1 MEQYLLGIDVGTTG
15 AKALLF
21 STSGAFLAQAYAA
34 YPLSTPQLDW
44 QEQRAEDWWDA
55 VVQTVRSVCGD
66 PAVARNVISLSLST
80 QGGTF
85 VPVDAHG
92 HALRPAIVWSD
103 SRTQQERDA
112 FLREVGPA
120 ETMYQKTGWPLGLA
134 LLAQDIR
141 WMRTHE
147 PELFSKTALFLS
159 VPSFLSYRM
168 TGIAACDL
176 SNAGIDQL
184 CDVRKGCYDEQLL
197 QFAGVRASQLPV
209 LVRSGE
215 PIGHLTPAA
224 AKTLGLETGCVL
236 IAGAHD
242 QYAAALGAGMTH
254 DGDILIGSGT
264 CWVVT
269 MLRSCP
275 DFSSGLAQSVSAV
288 PGLWG
293 TLLSLPTGGV
303 CLDWLRRNIARGESG
318 DPLSY
323 ETLNREIAL
332 RRAGTDGLFFVPFQA
347 HAGGQAFTRASWIGM
362 DLSHDRFHLARAV
375 MEGVAFQ
382 IRWML
387 EDFPRVAAD
396 SPLKLTGGASKSAVW
411 SQIVADVIGAP
422 VCIPALA
429 DLACVGAAALAGTGA
444 GIYPD
449 TAAAHAALAI
459 RERIIR
465 PSPDAAACQAAY
477 EAYKTSTLALAAAC
491 RHTSADS
498 MKGVF

>member
-1 MEQYLLGIDVGTTG
+1 MEQYLLGIDIGTTG

-34 YPLSTPQLDW
+34 YPLSTPQLGW

-66 PAVARNVISLSLST
+66 PAVARNVISISLST

-275 DFSSGLAQSVSAV
+275 DF
-288 PGLWG
+288 P
-293 TLLSLPTGGV
+293 P
-303 CLDWLRRNIARGESG
+303 
-318 DPLSY
+318 
-323 ETLNREIAL
+323 AL
-332 RRAGTDGLFFVPFQA
+332 RSPSRLCPDC
-347 HAGGQAFTRASWIGM
+347 GGRCSRFRLAASAWIGCAAI
-362 DLSHDRFHLARAV
+362 SRA
-375 MEGVAFQ
+375 EN
-382 IRWML
+382 
-387 EDFPRVAAD
+387 P
-396 SPLKLTGGASKSAVW
+396 
-411 SQIVADVIGAP
+411 
-422 VCIPALA
+422 
-429 DLACVGAAALAGTGA
+429 
-444 GIYPD
+444 
-449 TAAAHAALAI
+449 AI
-459 RERIIR
+459 RCPMRRSTGRSRFAGPARTDCFLSRFRHMQAGRLLHGLPGSEWICPTTGSIWHARLWRALRSRSAGCWRISR
-465 PSPDAAACQAAY
+465 GLPRTAS
-477 EAYKTSTLALAAAC
+477 
-491 RHTSADS
+491 
-498 MKGVF
+498 